1 MRPYFCYY
9 MVMIKTAKIQGFKVN
24 LLSFEE
30 ALEYSLNSIKN
41 NRNVHIVTI
50 NPEIIQNAKNK
61 PELKNII
68 NNAELVTA
76 DGIGI
81 KIALKFK
88 GINQQKITGVDFSE
102 KMLQI
107 AADNGIKTAF
117 VGAKKDVLELAVK
130 NSLEKYK
137 NLNIVYSHDGYF
149 SDFNPIIDD
158 IINSGAKF
166 ILCAMGS
173 PKQEYFISELKKR
186 VEGALMI
193 GVGGTFDVL
202 SGTVKLAP
210 PLFRKL
216 GLEWLYRTI
225 KQPER
230 IKRIFPALPIF
241 FFQSI
246 IDSVNDKSA
255 R

>member
-1 MRPYFCYY
+1 MSAP
-9 MVMIKTAKIQGFKVN
+9 
-24 LLSFEE
+24 
-30 ALEYSLNSIKN
+30 
-41 NRNVHIVTI
+41 
-50 NPEIIQNAKNK
+50 
-61 PELKNII
+61 
-68 NNAELVTA
+68 
-76 DGIGI
+76 
-81 KIALKFK
+81 
-88 GINQQKITGVDFSE
+88 
-102 KMLQI
+102 
-107 AADNGIKTAF
+107 
-117 VGAKKDVLELAVK
+117 KKDVLELAVK

-186 VEGALMI
+186 TEGALMI